1 MLKKDVTVSVVII
14 TYKHENYIKETIEGV
29 LMQEC
34 DCNIEL
40 IIADDNSPDE
50 TEIVVLDLIKN
61 HVNGHWIKYTKHSH
75 NKGMMPNFIWAL
87 QQCSGKYIALCEG
100 DDYWIDPLKLQ
111 KQVDVLE
118 SNEAY
123 GVVHTDTQV
132 YFQNADRFTKSLNAD
147 KKTNLENLKN
157 PAEELI
163 LGRYSIYTLTTVF
176 RRSLLDKVDFKA
188 FSKFKMGD
196 LPLWLTF
203 TQFTKFYYIDESTA
217 VYRKSEG
224 SASNPANKCAKLDFK
239 ISSKEVRLF
248 FAKSLELKEST
259 INTVSDQYNRAVLRK
274 KFEEKDSSEASK
286 MFFSL
291 HIKSLKDVILLLG
304 CKSKIFN
311 NVVKKVMPNMS

>member
-50 TEIVVLDLIKN
+50 TEIVVLDLINN

-75 NKGMMPNFIWAL
+75 NKGMMPNFMWAL
-87 QQCSGKYIALCEG
+87 KQCSGKYIALCEG

-118 SNEAY
+118 ANEAY

-132 YFQNADRFTKSLNAD
+132 YFQNTDRFIKSLNAD
-147 KKTNLENLKN
+147 KKTNLENLNN

-163 LGRYSIYTLTTVF
+163 LGRYSIYTLTTLF
-176 RRSLLDKVDFKA
+176 RSSLLDKVDFKA

-203 TQFTKFYYIDESTA
+203 SKFTKFFYIDEPMA

-224 SASNPANKCAKLDFK
+224 SASNPLNKSAKLDFK
-239 ISSKEVRLF
+239 ISSKQVRLL
-248 FAKSLELKEST
+248 FAKSLNLKKST
-259 INTVSDQYNRAVLRK
+259 INEISDQYNRAILRK
-274 KFEEKDSSEASK
+274 KFENKESSEALKVFYALYSK
-286 MFFSL
+286 S
-291 HIKSLKDVILLLG
+291 SKDVILLMG
-304 CKSKIFN
+304 CKSKAFN
-311 NVVKKVMPNMS
+311 NVIRKVIPNMS